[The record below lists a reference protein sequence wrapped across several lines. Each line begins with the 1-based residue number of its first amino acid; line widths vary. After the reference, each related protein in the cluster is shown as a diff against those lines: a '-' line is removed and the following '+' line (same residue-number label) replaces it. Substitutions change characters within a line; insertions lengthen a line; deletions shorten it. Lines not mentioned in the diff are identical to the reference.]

1 MQVTMDINDE
11 LIDKLATL
19 ARLEF
24 NPQEKAGIKNDLTR
38 IISFVEK
45 INEVDLSA
53 VKPLIYVTD
62 EVNIMRDDE
71 VGHDITQQ
79 EALKNSPKHD
89 SDYFKVP
96 KVLGR

>member
-1 MQVTMDINDE
+1 MEINDE
-11 LIDKLATL
+11 LIDKLAIL

-45 INEVDLSA
+45 INEVDLSK
-53 VKPLIYVTD
+53 VKPLIYVTNEVNVMRVD
-62 EVNIMRDDE
+62 EVEHN
-71 VGHDITQQ
+71 ITQQ

-96 KVLGR
+96 KVLGK